1 MVLVGDVDYCSLYLL
16 FSLCLT
22 PLLFFRWLFC
32 ICQWSGNY
40 LFDFSSVLPMAVQ
53 ILPVVW
59 QRLVVKSS
67 LLPLL
72 FRQFFVEFKEVGDGV
87 GLGGGDR

>member
-1 MVLVGDVDYCSLYLL
+1 
-16 FSLCLT
+16 
-22 PLLFFRWLFC
+22 
-32 ICQWSGNY
+32 
-40 LFDFSSVLPMAVQ
+40 MAVL

-72 FRQFFVEFKEVGDGV
+72 FRQFFVEFEEVGDGV